1 MMKVNL
7 KGKVAIVTGSSR
19 GIGRASALALA
30 KEGINVVVNYLEHE
44 KEAEETVDVIL
55 KMDCQSLKVQADVC
69 KVDDVL
75 KMVEIAM
82 KTFGRIDILVNN
94 AGIVRD
100 RTLLKMEPIEWENV
114 LATNLTGIFNCTKA
128 VLETM
133 LKQKSGRIINISS
146 VVGQRG
152 NFGQTNYAASK
163 AGIIGFTKSLA
174 RELASK
180 GITVNAIAPGFT
192 ETSLVKN
199 LPEKVKTQLLEQIP
213 MRRFAKPA
221 EIAAVV
227 VFLASDAS
235 SYVTGQVI
243 NVNGGMYM

>member
-1 MMKVNL
+1 MKVKL

-44 KEAEETVDVIL
+44 KEAEETVGVIR

-69 KVDDVL
+69 KVEDVL
-75 KMVEIAM
+75 KMVEIAI

-174 RELASK
+174 RELACK

-199 LPEKVKTQLLEQIP
+199 LPEKIKTQLLEQIP

-221 EIAAVV
+221 EIAAVI

-243 NVNGGMYM
+243 NVNGGLYM

>member
-1 MMKVNL
+1 MKVKL
-7 KGKVAIVTGSSR
+7 KWKVAIVTGSSR

-30 KEGINVVVNYLEHE
+30 KEGMDVVVNYLDLE
-44 KEAEETVDVIL
+44 KEAEKTVGLIR
-55 KMDCQSLKVQADVC
+55 KMGCQSLKVQADVG
-69 KVDDVL
+69 KLEDVL
-75 KMVEIAM
+75 KMVELAI
-82 KTFGRIDILVNN
+82 KTFGRIDVLVNN

-100 RTLLKMEPIEWENV
+100 KTLLKMKPIEWDTV
-114 LATNLTGIFNCTKA
+114 LATNLTGVFNCTKA

-146 VVGQRG
+146 VIGQMG

-174 RELASK
+174 RELARN
-180 GITVNAIAPGFT
+180 GITVNAIAAGFT

-199 LPEKVKTQLLEQIP
+199 IPEKVKTQLLEQIP
-213 MRRFAKPA
+213 MQRFAKPE

-235 SYVTGQVI
+235 SFITGQVV
-243 NVNGGMYM
+243 NVNGGLYM

>member
-44 KEAEETVDVIL
+44 KEAEETVDVIR

>member
-1 MMKVNL
+1 MKVNL
-7 KGKVAIVTGSSR
+7 KGRVAIVTGSSR

-44 KEAEETVDVIL
+44 KEAEETVDVIR

-243 NVNGGMYM
+243 NVNGGLYM